1 MGGSAQINYS
11 VTTLLSYSPKMRK
24 ALFPG
29 SFDPFTNGHLD
40 VVRRGVELFDE
51 IIVAI
56 GNNSSKTR
64 YLPIEQMTTLIEQVF
79 QDEPRVKVQAYKGLT
94 ADFAREV
101 GARFLLR
108 GLRNTTDFE
117 YENTIAQAN
126 RHVNPELETVFLIT
140 SPVLAAI
147 SSTIIREIHRFGGN
161 VNDFVPFALPPYEG

>member
-1 MGGSAQINYS
+1 
-11 VTTLLSYSPKMRK
+11 MRI

-40 VVRRGVELFDE
+40 VVRRGTSLFDK
-51 IIVAI
+51 IIIAI
-56 GNNSSKTR
+56 GNNSSKSR
-64 YLPIEQMTTLIEQVF
+64 YLPVEQMAAMISEVF
-79 QDEPRVKVQAYKGLT
+79 ADEPRVEVQAYKGLT
-94 ADFAREV
+94 ADFARET

-126 RHVNPELETVFLIT
+126 RHVNPQLETVFLIT
-140 SPVLAAI
+140 SPPLAAI

-161 VNDFVPFALPPYEG
+161 VDDFVPFRLPAHPPEA

>member
-1 MGGSAQINYS
+1 
-11 VTTLLSYSPKMRK
+11 MRI

-40 VVRRGVELFDE
+40 VVRRGTELFDH

-64 YLPIEQMTTLIEQVF
+64 YLSVEHTVDIINEVF
-79 QDEPRVKVQAYKGLT
+79 RDEPRVSVQAYKGLT
-94 ADFAREV
+94 ADFARET

-140 SPVLAAI
+140 SPALAAI

-161 VNDFVPFALPPYEG
+161 VDDFVPFQMPPAPQP

>member
-1 MGGSAQINYS
+1 
-11 VTTLLSYSPKMRK
+11 MRI

-40 VVRRGVELFDE
+40 VVRRGTVLFDKV
-51 IIVAI
+51 IIAI

-64 YLPIEQMTTLIEQVF
+64 YLPVEEMITLIESVF
-79 QDEPRVKVQAYKGLT
+79 QDEPCVSVQAYKGLT
-94 ADFAREV
+94 ADFAKQA

-140 SPVLAAI
+140 SPALAAI
-147 SSTIIREIHRFGGN
+147 SSTIIREIHRFGGP
-161 VNDFVPFALPPYEG
+161 VDDFVPFKLPPYAAG